1 LACNPTHNDESKL
14 IETPL
19 KYERYAASKAGCGFE
34 NVLLLLTPNRN
45 NLHSDEYDAEHR
57 VSAATTA
64 PLSSHSGSDQD

>member
-1 LACNPTHNDESKL
+1 MAGNSSHNDESKL

-45 NLHSDEYDAEHR
+45 NLHSDDDAEQHR

>member
-1 LACNPTHNDESKL
+1 MAGNSSHNDESKL

-45 NLHSDEYDAEHR
+45 NLHSDDDAEQHR

-64 PLSSHSGSDQD
+64 PLSSHSGSDPD

>member
-1 LACNPTHNDESKL
+1 MIGNSTHNNESKQ

-45 NLHSDEYDAEHR
+45 NLHSDDDAEHR

-64 PLSSHSGSDQD
+64 PLSSHSGSDPD